1 MQVETRVA
9 ASPAAFVLVHAE
21 TGQAPPLRREFFSA
35 SRRFVSTDLQRPPQP
50 PVPSDWDRHT
60 HQDQELVK
68 GLGLTSATMLVMGSM
83 IGSGIFIV
91 SAEISREVQSPAL
104 LIGAWLITGFLT
116 IVGALSYGELAAMM
130 PRAGGQYV
138 YLRESLGPLWGFL
151 YGWTLFLVIQTG
163 TIAAVGV
170 AFGKFLGIFW
180 PAISSSHWILHL
192 WKVPTFT
199 IGSVPLGGMD
209 VGLNTQNSI
218 AILVVVALSV
228 INIFGV
234 KTGAFIQNIFTAAK
248 VSALLGLV
256 LFGIFLGRNAKAIA
270 ENFGANFWHN
280 AGLGTLHDVGGGIL
294 VSTLTALAVAQVGSL
309 FSADAWNNVTF
320 TAGEVK
326 NPSRNLPL
334 SLALGTGV
342 VITLYVACNF
352 IYLGSLPLAG
362 NPAGATLI
370 ERGIQYASE
379 DRVATAVITQ
389 MFGSNG
395 GKLMA
400 LAIMIS
406 AFGCANG
413 LILSGAR
420 VYYAMAKDGLFFRSV
435 ARLHPQYKT
444 PVVSLMV
451 QMVWTAILCI
461 SGTYNDLLNYVI
473 FAVLVFYILTIIG
486 LFVLRQTHPTAER
499 PYKAIGYPV
508 LPAIYIVMAL
518 FIDVVLLRYKPQFT
532 WPGLF
537 IVLLGIPV
545 YYLWSLRARA
555 TSA

>member
-1 MQVETRVA
+1 
-9 ASPAAFVLVHAE
+9 
-21 TGQAPPLRREFFSA
+21 
-35 SRRFVSTDLQRPPQP
+35 VSTDVQRPPK
-50 PVPSDWDRHT
+50 PSPSVANDWERHT
-60 HQDQELVK
+60 HQDTELVK

-91 SAEISREVQSPAL
+91 SAEISRETQSPAL

-116 IVGALSYGELAAMM
+116 IVGALCYGELAAMM

-192 WKVPTFT
+192 WQVPKFSV
-199 IGSVPLGGMD
+199 GSMVLGGMD
-209 VGLNTQNSI
+209 VGLNTQNLA
-218 AILVVVALSV
+218 AILVVVVLSV

-234 KTGAFIQNIFTAAK
+234 KTGALIQNIFTAAK

-256 LFGIFLGRNAKAIA
+256 LFGVFLGRNAVAVVA
-270 ENFGANFWHN
+270 NFGANFWRN
-280 AGLGTLHDVGGGIL
+280 SSLGTLHVVGGGVL
-294 VSTLTALAVAQVGSL
+294 VSTLTVLAIAQVGSL

-342 VITLYVACNF
+342 VIALYIGCNF
-352 IYLGSLPLAG
+352 IYLGALPLVG
-362 NPAGATLI
+362 NPAGTSLI
-370 ERGIQYASE
+370 ERGIQYARE

-389 MFGSNG
+389 MFGSSG

-406 AFGCANG
+406 GFGCCNG
-413 LILSGAR
+413 LILAGAR

-435 ARLHPQYKT
+435 ARLHPRYKT
-444 PVVSLMV
+444 PAVSLMV
-451 QMVWTAILCI
+451 QMIWTCILCI
-461 SGTYNDLLNYVI
+461 SGSYGQLLDYII

-486 LFVLRQTHPTAER
+486 LFVLRRTHPGAER

-508 LPAIYIVMAL
+508 LPAIYIVVAL

-532 WPGLF
+532 WPGLI

-545 YYLWSLRARA
+545 YYLWTQRAEK
-555 TSA
+555 TSS